1 MKNSLVSALLLSGLS
16 LLTSSVLFS
25 QLAFDTSITQNRKNV
40 IRYNPTPGMV
50 VGLESTVFGY
60 ERVLA
65 PHQSVSVNIGRLMFR
80 QFVDL
85 RLDRF
90 DIYTNRKSG
99 GISIAADYRRY
110 FKKRNRG
117 FAPDGLYWG
126 PFITYYNYRHQID
139 ATYKDPVDFTSSDVL
154 LKTKLTAYH
163 LGVQLGY
170 QFVVAKR
177 LTFDLILLGPS
188 WGKYQADFDIEGNL
202 DINEESELYQA
213 VSDLI
218 VERLPGLG
226 SLIKNRSASASGF
239 FSTNTIG
246 MRYLFQIGFLF

>member
-1 MKNSLVSALLLSGLS
+1 M
-16 LLTSSVLFS
+16 
-25 QLAFDTSITQNRKNV
+25 
-40 IRYNPTPGMV
+40 PGMI
-50 VGLESTVFGY
+50 VGLESFVVGY
-60 ERVLA
+60 ERILK
-65 PHQSVSVNIGRLMFR
+65 PHQSVSVNIGALKFK
-80 QFVDL
+80 QFLNLGLADYN
-85 RLDRF
+85 
-90 DIYTNRKSG
+90 INTNRKSG
-99 GISIAADYRRY
+99 GLSIAVDYRRY

-126 PFITYYNYRHQID
+126 PFLTYYTYGHQIG
-139 ATYKDPVDFTSSDVL
+139 ATYKDPIDLTSSEVL
-154 LKTKLTAYH
+154 VNTKLKAYH

-188 WGKYQADFDIEGNL
+188 WGKYQADFDLEGKLELNQ
-202 DINEESELYQA
+202 ESELYQA

-226 SLIKNRSASASGF
+226 SLLKDRSGAASGF